1 MAVLPDHL
9 AYWDFLAYSP
19 VMCAYNVH
27 MCVGVCVFERPFTA
41 TLPPHSCEICPYHH
55 RNATSS
61 SVSSHTHRD
70 DGSSSPSIHSSC
82 ITEKHTHTHTR
93 GKTIGI
99 ERFLCGVSKR
109 KPFSLDRRTV
119 WRWYGNAFAFF
130 HFKSIRNRSSH
141 ATIKYNGIMQKKKE
155 RKKQPTTTIYVQM
168 IQVFTIT
175 VLNTVNT
182 QTNVILMMV
191 YVFYK

>member
-19 VMCAYNVH
+19 VLCAYNVH

-141 ATIKYNGIMQKKKE
+141 ATIKYNHAKKK
-155 RKKQPTTTIYVQM
+155 RKKEATNNNNICTNDTSIYYHR
-168 IQVFTIT
+168 IEYGEH
-175 VLNTVNT
+175 
-182 QTNVILMMV
+182 TNKCDSDDGVRIL
-191 YVFYK
+191 